1 MENIHC
7 DLRMVPTTHTVTLR
21 LGSAHKLSQ
30 VHAIKCKDYHKLTSN
45 LMVSILTI
53 FLGVHLS

>member
-1 MENIHC
+1 MI
-7 DLRMVPTTHTVTLR
+7 LGMVPTTHTVTLR

-45 LMVSILTI
+45 LMISILTI

>member
-1 MENIHC
+1 MI
-7 DLRMVPTTHTVTLR
+7 LGMVPTTHTVTLR

-30 VHAIKCKDYHKLTSN
+30 VHAIKCKDNHKLSN

>member
-1 MENIHC
+1 MI
-7 DLRMVPTTHTVTLR
+7 LGMVPTTHTVTLR

-30 VHAIKCKDYHKLTSN
+30 VHAIKCKDYHKLTVYGN